1 MDAWHMLEAKQHRYH
16 ATLSVAPEKHKAT
29 RVLAAVGVL
38 QTANANATNAWNNRR
53 ELTTTAD
60 YPSDKACF

>member
-1 MDAWHMLEAKQHRYH
+1 MLEAKQHRYR

-38 QTANANATNAWNNRR
+38 QTANANATNA
-53 ELTTTAD
+53 
-60 YPSDKACF
+60 